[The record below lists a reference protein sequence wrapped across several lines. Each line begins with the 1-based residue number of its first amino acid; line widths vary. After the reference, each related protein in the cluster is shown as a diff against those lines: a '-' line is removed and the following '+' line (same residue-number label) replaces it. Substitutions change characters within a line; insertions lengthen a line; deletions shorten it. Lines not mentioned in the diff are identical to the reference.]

1 MANAMAGTET
11 RAQRAAESDSL
22 PRVAVVVPTYNRA
35 ASLAETL
42 GDLAGQDYPRD
53 RLAIVVVDDGSTDG
67 TAAAVRAAQA
77 GCPFP
82 LAVVRQGRGGI
93 PAARNRGIAA
103 SGGEV
108 VGFTDSDCHVGPDW
122 VRRAVGHMGPG
133 VGLVVGPIR
142 PVVHARRR
150 PGFFQHQLPPV
161 EREDP
166 LYPGANMFYRRAV
179 LERLGGFD
187 ERIGRRWG
195 GPPVQGDD
203 TLLAWR
209 AKRAGVGVAFAAD
222 APVEHEASAV
232 SVKGWLLEPLR
243 VAIYPRL
250 VAHVPELREH
260 YLFWR
265 LFLGRGDPL
274 FLLAIIGAILALTR
288 SRPLLLLAVPW
299 CWLLRG
305 HIAADVW
312 PPWRWWRIPLKY
324 ALFGERFGLV
334 MLTLLYASVRDRT
347 VVL

>member
-1 MANAMAGTET
+1 VIRNEPALH
-11 RAQRAAESDSL
+11 AQRGVADALL

-67 TAAAVRAAQA
+67 TAAVVRAAQA

-250 VAHVPELREH
+250 VAHVPELRERFLWQR
-260 YLFWR
+260 Y
-265 LFLGRGDPL
+265 FLGWGDLL
-274 FLLAIIGAILALTR
+274 FFVTLLGALLGTLRSPRWLVLAL
-288 SRPLLLLAVPW
+288 PW
-299 CWLLRG
+299 LWVVRAPIMG
-305 HIAADVW
+305 DRW
-312 PPWRWWRIPLKY
+312 PPTRWWRIPVKY
-324 ALFGERFGLV
+324 ALLLERS
-334 MLTLLYASVRDRT
+334 TLATATLAVASVRDRSL
-347 VVL
+347 VL